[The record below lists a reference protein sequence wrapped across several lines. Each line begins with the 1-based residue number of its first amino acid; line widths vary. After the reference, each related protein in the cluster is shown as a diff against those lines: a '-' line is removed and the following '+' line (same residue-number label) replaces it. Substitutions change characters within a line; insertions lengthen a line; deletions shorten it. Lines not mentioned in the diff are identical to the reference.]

1 MMSQQKVDPLIVGFL
16 AGAAAVG
23 TGVALWQLVRK
34 PKSSEESHHG
44 PSSAVGSSPSQ
55 PKLRSLKRTDSEEF
69 RAGMYMGDQ
78 RQLHRPADHGSS
90 SSFVVAEGGTD
101 KTPPVV
107 LGGHHDSEKVQRT
120 CVTVRVPATSAN
132 MGPGFDTI
140 GMCLDMWSEFTV
152 SLSDHFELTNEGDG
166 IDIETSYLC
175 TIVSLSVL
183 KVSSCY
189 LHSITVSD

>member
-1 MMSQQKVDPLIVGFL
+1 MTTHQKLDPLIVGFL

-23 TGVALWQLVRK
+23 TGVALWQLIRK
-34 PKSSEESHHG
+34 PKSSEDSYHG
-44 PSSAVGSSPSQ
+44 PSSAAESLSSQ

-78 RQLHRPADHGSS
+78 RQLHRPADHSS

-101 KTPPVV
+101 KMPPVV
-107 LGGHHDSEKVQRT
+107 LGGSNDSEKVQRT

-152 SLSDHFELTNEGDG
+152 SLSDKFELTNEGDG
-166 IDIETSYLC
+166 KS
-175 TIVSLSVL
+175 
-183 KVSSCY
+183 KM
-189 LHSITVSD
+189 